1 MKEIVLI
8 SAYTPDTPTQ
18 DNLRELIKSLKDL
31 NYRVCLMT
39 HTFTPSDIVDRC
51 DYYVYDKENELLY
64 DPEIKYGYLCPIEE
78 YTMFFKDYFAVATHM
93 LPVFRMYLGGLA
105 YLKSMGE
112 EIVHMIEYD
121 TIVKNREI
129 WDKNTEILKEK
140 DAVFYSFPRFYE
152 NNKLIC
158 VYGFQSVNVK
168 NTPFDLFTF
177 HSQEL
182 KTQYKDYFKSEK
194 FPIFERIIFDN
205 VWDKLNYHLVQ
216 LNDENDLSSSVDLNL
231 NHIGSGQGENTTVH
245 FFEGKYH
252 FFHNNHNEN
261 KSTNHFEIIINKNQY
276 INLSCTF
283 PHYLWFP
290 LDFENIENI
299 KIYKN
304 NTFIKEIDLTDEEDK
319 KWITEH
325 SCIIKR

>member
-1 MKEIVLI
+1 MKEVVLI

-31 NYRVCLMT
+31 NYRICLIT

-51 DYYVYDKENELLY
+51 DYYIYDKENELLY
-64 DPEIKYGYLCPIEE
+64 NPEIKYGYYCYLEE
-78 YTMFFKDYFAVATHM
+78 YIIFFKDYFAVATHM

-140 DAVFYSFPRFYE
+140 DAVFYSFPRFYQ
-152 NNKLIC
+152 NNELIC

-168 NTPFDLFTF
+168 IIPSDLFTF
-177 HSQEL
+177 SPQEL
-182 KTQYKDYFKSEK
+182 KNQYKDYFKSEK

-205 VWDKLNYHLVQ
+205 IWSKTNYHLME
-216 LNDENDLSSSVDLNL
+216 LNSEEDLKTSFEVNL
-231 NHIGSGQGENTTVH
+231 NSIGNEKGENTTVH
-245 FFEGKYH
+245 FFENKYH
-252 FFHNNHNEN
+252 FFHNNHNKDE
-261 KSTNHFEIIINKNQY
+261 STNHFEIIINKNQY
-276 INLSCTF
+276 VKASCVF
-283 PHYLWFP
+283 PYYVWFP
-290 LDFENIENI
+290 LEFENIENI

-304 NTFIKEIDLTDEEDK
+304 NVFIKEIDLTNEEDK

-325 SCIIKR
+325 SSVIKR

>member
-8 SAYTPDTPTQ
+8 SAYTPNTSTQ

-31 NYRVCLMT
+31 NYRICLIT
-39 HTFTPSDIVDRC
+39 HTSTPSDIVDRC

-64 DPEIKYGYLCPIEE
+64 NPEIKYFYFCTVGE
-78 YTMFFKDYFAVATHM
+78 YKIFFKDYFAVATHM

-129 WDKNTEILKEK
+129 WDKNIEILKEK
-140 DAVFYSFPRFYE
+140 DAVFYSFPRFYQD
-152 NNKLIC
+152 NKLVC

-168 NTPFDLFTF
+168 NIPFDLFVF
-177 HSQEL
+177 YPQEL
-182 KTQYKDYFKSEK
+182 KNQYKNYFQLEK
-194 FPIFERIIFDN
+194 LPVFERMIFDN
-205 VWDKLNYHLVQ
+205 VWSNTNYHLIE
-216 LNDENDLSSSVDLNL
+216 LNSEEDLKNSFEVNL
-231 NHIGSGQGENTTVH
+231 NSIGNRIGENTTIH
-245 FFEGKYH
+245 FFENKYH
-252 FFHNNHNEN
+252 FFHNNHNED

-276 INLSCTF
+276 INLSCTH

-290 LDFENIENI
+290 LDFENIENM

-304 NTFIKEIDLTDEEDK
+304 NVFIKEIDLTNEEDK

-325 SCIIKR
+325 SSVIRQ

>member
-129 WDKNTEILKEK
+129 WDKNTILQPIEK
-140 DAVFYSFPRFYE
+140 SYNDFNAFFAKVMLCINISLSSNY
-152 NNKLIC
+152 
-158 VYGFQSVNVK
+158 
-168 NTPFDLFTF
+168 DLF
-177 HSQEL
+177 
-182 KTQYKDYFKSEK
+182 
-194 FPIFERIIFDN
+194 
-205 VWDKLNYHLVQ
+205 
-216 LNDENDLSSSVDLNL
+216 
-231 NHIGSGQGENTTVH
+231 
-245 FFEGKYH
+245 
-252 FFHNNHNEN
+252 
-261 KSTNHFEIIINKNQY
+261 
-276 INLSCTF
+276 
-283 PHYLWFP
+283 
-290 LDFENIENI
+290 
-299 KIYKN
+299 
-304 NTFIKEIDLTDEEDK
+304 
-319 KWITEH
+319 
-325 SCIIKR
+325 

>member
-39 HTFTPSDIVDRC
+39 HTSTPSDIVDRC

-121 TIVKNREI
+121 TIVKNKEI

-140 DAVFYSFPRFYE
+140 DAVFYSFPRFYQDNE
-152 NNKLIC
+152 LIC

-168 NTPFDLFTF
+168 NIPFDLFVF
-177 HSQEL
+177 HPQEL
-182 KTQYKDYFKSEK
+182 KNQYKNYFQLEK
-194 FPIFERIIFDN
+194 LPVFERMIFDN
-205 VWDKLNYHLVQ
+205 VWSNTNYHLIE
-216 LNDENDLSSSVDLNL
+216 LNSEEDLKNSFEVNL
-231 NHIGSGQGENTTVH
+231 NR
-245 FFEGKYH
+245 
-252 FFHNNHNEN
+252 
-261 KSTNHFEIIINKNQY
+261 KN
-276 INLSCTF
+276 
-283 PHYLWFP
+283 
-290 LDFENIENI
+290 
-299 KIYKN
+299 
-304 NTFIKEIDLTDEEDK
+304 
-319 KWITEH
+319 
-325 SCIIKR
+325 

>member
-1 MKEIVLI
+1 MAKRI
-8 SAYTPDTPTQ
+8 
-18 DNLRELIKSLKDL
+18 L
-31 NYRVCLMT
+31 NT
-39 HTFTPSDIVDRC
+39 IFGASKI
-51 DYYVYDKENELLY
+51 YV
-64 DPEIKYGYLCPIEE
+64 I
-78 YTMFFKDYFAVATHM
+78 
-93 LPVFRMYLGGLA
+93 
-105 YLKSMGE
+105 
-112 EIVHMIEYD
+112 
-121 TIVKNREI
+121 REI
-129 WDKNTEILKEK
+129 IHLSAIKVPMAITIEAIASQKE
-140 DAVFYSFPRFYE
+140 Y
-152 NNKLIC
+152 
-158 VYGFQSVNVK
+158 
-168 NTPFDLFTF
+168 FDTL
-177 HSQEL
+177 
-182 KTQYKDYFKSEK
+182 QY
-194 FPIFERIIFDN
+194 PIFERMIFDN
-205 VWDKLNYHLVQ
+205 VWNKLNYHLIK
-216 LNDENDLSSSVDLNL
+216 LNDENDLSSSFDLNL